1 VTAKTAML
9 TRIAVALICFASIA
23 QAQPAPGAGAGAGI
37 TPESGFISPDKYTSA
52 FFGFSLPLPHGAPLH
67 DLSMPSQSLGA
78 FLYGVQ
84 AQDSG
89 LTIFT
94 VTALPSSNLSPDELR
109 KAAAPPKGEGAKR
122 IEIGGKEFWT
132 SATEEHGSAGKRH
145 NLKYVV
151 GLNGYRLEFSVLSFD
166 SKLTKQLE
174 HSIESI
180 QFFDPAKAKEMAGPG
195 SGPYPPPPSEASAP
209 APLLAKLNLG
219 VVTANLYTNDEL
231 GISFGFPPAW
241 TVADQYSQIE
251 PDHLASW
258 EDEKQFKTAQR
269 CTQNLLWVSKY
280 PEGTDAREFNS
291 LITVMA
297 TDVDCLKGF
306 KFPDS
311 ADDKK
316 LLKSVA
322 HHVMHSFA
330 GAPYVAQSENSV
342 NVINSQGHLLITLM
356 GTSQRD
362 VPGRDDPITTVTC
375 FIFTQIKNYLVAWQ
389 FVSGS
394 GDGLKDILGH
404 TTIQFASPAALPQP
418 KPPNPP
424 TSVQH

>member
-1 VTAKTAML
+1 MTVKTAML
-9 TRIAVALICFASIA
+9 TRIAVALIFLASVV
-23 QAQPAPGAGAGAGI
+23 QAQPAPGGSAGAV

-67 DLSMPSQSLGA
+67 DLSMPSQLVGA
-78 FLYGVQ
+78 FLYGAQ

-94 VTALPSSNLSPDELR
+94 VTALPSTNLSPDELR

-122 IEIGGKEFWT
+122 VEIGGKEFWV
-132 SATEEHGSAGKRH
+132 SSTEEHGSAGKRH
-145 NLKYVV
+145 NLKYVAA
-151 GLNGYRLEFSVLSFD
+151 LNGYRLEFSVLSYD

-180 QFFDPAKAKEMAGPG
+180 QFFDPAKAKEMAGAG
-195 SGPYPPPPSEASAP
+195 SGPYPPPPSATPSAP
-209 APLLAKLNLG
+209 APQGPQLSLG
-219 VVTANLYTNDEL
+219 IVAANLYTNDEL
-231 GISFGFPPAW
+231 GISFRFPPGWA
-241 TVADQYSQIE
+241 VADQSSQIE

-280 PEGTDAREFNS
+280 PEGSEVREFNP

-297 TDVDCLKGF
+297 TDIDCLKNF
-306 KFPDS
+306 KFPTS
-311 ADDKK
+311 TDDKK

-322 HHVMHSFA
+322 HQVMHSFA

-342 NVINSQGHLLITLM
+342 NVINTQGHLLISLM
-356 GTSQRD
+356 GTSLLNA
-362 VPGRDDPITTVTC
+362 PGRDDPIITVTC
-375 FIFTQIKNYLVAWQ
+375 FIFTELKNYLIAWQ

-394 GDGLKDILGH
+394 TDGIKDILGH
-404 TTIQFASPAALPQP
+404 STIQFPPPAALPQP
-418 KPPNPP
+418 KPANPP
-424 TSVQH
+424 TSVQQ